1 MVAAARWRRLAR
13 RWLVAIAVAAS
24 VPSTLGFNLGLPNKT
39 DSLKFAVI
47 GDFGTGDQPSY
58 EVAAQMAAL
67 RARFPFEMVL
77 TTGDNIIGDQDDP
90 SDLAEKFE
98 RPFRPLLDA
107 GVRFYASLGNHDKP
121 ANRLYP
127 PFNMNGQRY
136 YTFAKKNVRFFVLDT
151 NRLDRPQLAW
161 LEHALRTS
169 TDDWKICAFHH
180 PLYSDGLTHG
190 PELEL
195 RVMLEPLLVRYG
207 VDVVFSGHDHIYER
221 LRPQKGVQY
230 FVVGPGGQEPRN
242 LMPSEETAASFAD
255 DHNFMLVEVSSDA
268 LDFHAV
274 SRTGAIVDTGV
285 IRPRP
290 KSQERE
296 GT

>member
-1 MVAAARWRRLAR
+1 MIVETPSGWPLAC
-13 RWLVAIAVAAS
+13 RWLVAIAVTAS
-24 VPSTLGFNLGLPNKT
+24 VASASGINLALPNQT

-47 GDFGTGDQPSY
+47 GDFGTGGQSSY

-67 RARFPFEMVL
+67 RARFPFEMVI

-107 GVRFYASLGNHDKP
+107 GVRFYASLGNHDKQ

-136 YTFAKKNVRFFVLDT
+136 YTFATKNVRFFVLDT

-161 LEHALRTS
+161 FEQALRSS
-169 TDDWKICAFHH
+169 TEDWKICSFHH

-190 PELEL
+190 PSLEL
-195 RVMLEPLLVRYG
+195 RVMLEPILVRHG
-207 VDVVFSGHDHIYER
+207 VDAVFSGHDHIYER
-221 LRPQKGVQY
+221 LKPQKGIHY
-230 FVVGPGGQEPRN
+230 FVAGAGGQHERGIRPGAA
-242 LMPSEETAASFAD
+242 TAASFD
-255 DHNFMLVEVSSDA
+255 EDRSFMAVEVSVNQLYFQA
-268 LDFHAV
+268 M
-274 SRTGAIVDTGV
+274 SRAGAIVDAG
-285 IRPRP
+285 IIDRRP
-290 KSQERE
+290 KM
-296 GT
+296 